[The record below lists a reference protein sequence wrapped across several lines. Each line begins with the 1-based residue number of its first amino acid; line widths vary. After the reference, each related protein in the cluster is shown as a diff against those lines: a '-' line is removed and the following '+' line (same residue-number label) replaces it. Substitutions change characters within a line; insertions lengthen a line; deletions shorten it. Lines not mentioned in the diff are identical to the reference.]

1 MRVRIVLSNGEYRE
15 PTFARELDITKK
27 EYEYLQSVMRFDR
40 MHTTDTILNVIVL
53 DNEKH

>member
-1 MRVRIVLSNGEYRE
+1 MRVRIVLSNGEYCE
-15 PTFARELDITKK
+15 PTFARELDITEK

>member
-1 MRVRIVLSNGEYRE
+1 MRVRISLSNGDYRE

-40 MHTTDTILNVIVL
+40 MHTTDTILDVIVL
-53 DNEKH
+53 DNEKN

>member
-15 PTFARELDITKK
+15 PAFARELDITKK
-27 EYEYLQSVMRFDR
+27 EYKYLQSVMRFDR
-40 MHTTDTILNVIVL
+40 MHTTDTILDVIVL